1 MSREADA
8 ASRAA
13 CSSALAPQALG
24 AVYSLDSLPQHF
36 AWLPGLTWL
45 IRLTWAGSAPSQT
58 SQQPA
63 SLHAIGEHSQ
73 NAQSVVTQ
81 PRARGVWQRARPLA
95 RGLLPQRKRQEPCW
109 ESRTSNGPKGW
120 WLKSAVEEDRTAQEH
135 PSTHGGRRPY
145 YRPGREAPIKLTAKN
160 PFSRMRPGGLQPKG
174 GRKSNAQFPILMK
187 QRAPRHPST
196 HRAAHPG
203 TSNHFQAL
211 PKRFEGPLLKTMA
224 IRTPVQVVM

>member
-24 AVYSLDSLPQHF
+24 AVYSLDS
-36 AWLPGLTWL
+36 LPGLTWL

-73 NAQSVVTQ
+73 NARSVVTQ

-109 ESRTSNGPKGW
+109 ESRTSNGSKGW

-145 YRPGREAPIKLTAKN
+145 YRPGREAPIKLRAKN

-174 GRKSNAQFPILMK
+174 GRKK
-187 QRAPRHPST
+187 QRPIPDPDEAARPSDTRRLIAQPTQAPPTTFKHFPS
-196 HRAAHPG
+196 
-203 TSNHFQAL
+203 AL
-211 PKRFEGPLLKTMA
+211 RDHS
-224 IRTPVQVVM
+224 

>member
-24 AVYSLDSLPQHF
+24 AVYSLDSALTALRLAPR
-36 AWLPGLTWL
+36 LTWL

-73 NAQSVVTQ
+73 NARGVVTQ

-95 RGLLPQRKRQEPCW
+95 RDLLPQRKRQEPCW
-109 ESRTSNGPKGW
+109 ESRTSNGSKGW

-145 YRPGREAPIKLTAKN
+145 YRPSREAPIKLRAKN
-160 PFSRMRPGGLQPKG
+160 PSLVCGQAGFNRRGEE
-174 GRKSNAQFPILMK
+174 KSNAQFPILMK
-187 QRAPRHPST
+187 QRAP
-196 HRAAHPG
+196 
-203 TSNHFQAL
+203 Q
-211 PKRFEGPLLKTMA
+211 
-224 IRTPVQVVM
+224 TPVDSSQQPTQAPPTTFKHFPSALRDHS